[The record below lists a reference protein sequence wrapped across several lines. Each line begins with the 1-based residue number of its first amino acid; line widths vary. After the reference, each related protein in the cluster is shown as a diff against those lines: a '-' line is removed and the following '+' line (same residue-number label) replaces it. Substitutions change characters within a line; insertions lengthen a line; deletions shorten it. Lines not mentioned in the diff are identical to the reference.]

1 MTAKQA
7 EQLREATAMEGMG
20 QIPSYRDVGLTPKFA
35 KTVLERQ
42 AISDQIDELE
52 EKKKGLSDQIFEDLA
67 GTGLKAVQVDDFRPT
82 VVDQD
87 RRSISAEKLL
97 ELGVPATTIE
107 AATVVSHSSYL
118 RVYDTAKGR
127 TRGQEKRSGVKSI
140 EKGGNSNAQSRRKSV
155 FRSNSKAS
163 GVGAGHRDY

>member
-7 EQLREATAMEGMG
+7 EKLREATALENMG
-20 QIPSYRDVGLTPKFA
+20 QIPSYRDLKLSPRFA
-35 KTVLERQ
+35 GDVMQRQ

-52 EKKKGLSDQIFEDLA
+52 EKKKAISDRIFQELA
-67 GTGLKAVQVDDFRPT
+67 GTGLKAVQVDDYRPT
-82 VVDQD
+82 IIDQD

-107 AATVVSHSSYL
+107 AATVVSHSTYL

-127 TRGQEKRSGVKSI
+127 TRGQEQRSGVKSI
-140 EKGGNSNAQSRRKSV
+140 EKGGK
-155 FRSNSKAS
+155 
-163 GVGAGHRDY
+163 H